1 MIFLA
6 NIGNTNLT
14 CGFYDREIIVSER
27 YPIADLVDE
36 AGIERLCRTLPEKFQ
51 LPSGQIKGAVLS
63 SVVPDK
69 TPLLMEAVRS
79 SFSLEPYLISE
90 ETAWKFDCSAYTGTL
105 GTDRL
110 LCCQAAL
117 SKYAPPF
124 VVIDCGTATTLNV
137 IDASGAF
144 IGGVIL
150 PGAVMGIQ
158 ALAAKTALLHTVSV
172 SAPESV
178 IGKNTAECMLSGAI
192 YGTAAQLEGL
202 VARIQRELKQDVAVI
217 LTGGNAGAIL
227 PYTCFPLRYEP
238 NLLLEGLAD
247 KFKELR
253 GSEAT

>member
-1 MIFLA
+1 MIFMA

-14 CGFYDREIIVSER
+14 YGFYDRKIIVSER
-27 YPIADLVDE
+27 FPITGLIDE
-36 AGIERLCRTLPEKFQ
+36 ESIEKLCRTLPEKFQ
-51 LPSGQIKGAVLS
+51 LAAGRIKGAVLS

-79 SFSLEPYLISE
+79 SFSLEPYLISDA
-90 ETAWKFDCSAYTGTL
+90 TAWKFDCSAYAGTL

-137 IDASGAF
+137 MDASGAF

-178 IGKNTAECMLSGAI
+178 IGKNTAGCILSGAI

-202 VARIQRELKQDVAVI
+202 IGRIQRELKQEMAVI

-227 PYTCFPLRYEP
+227 PYTSLPLHHEP

-247 KFKELR
+247 KYKELKD
-253 GSEAT
+253 GEAT

>member
-14 CGFYDREIIVSER
+14 YGFYDREIIVSER
-27 YPIADLVDE
+27 YPITDLTGRE
-36 AGIERLCRTLPEKFQ
+36 RIEKLCRTLPEKFQ
-51 LPSGQIKGAVLS
+51 LPAGQVEGAVLS

-79 SFSLEPYLISE
+79 SFSLEPYLISD
-90 ETAWKFDCSAYTGTL
+90 ETAWQFDRSAYAGIL

-137 IDASGAF
+137 VDSSGSF
-144 IGGVIL
+144 IGGLIL

-158 ALAAKTALLHTVSV
+158 ALASKTALLHTVSV

-178 IGKNTAECMLSGAI
+178 IGRNTTECILSGAI

-202 VARIQRELKQDVAVI
+202 IGRIRRELKQDMALI
-217 LTGGNAGAIL
+217 ITGGNAGAIL
-227 PYTCFPLRYEP
+227 PYTSLPLCYEP

-247 KFKELR
+247 KYKELK
-253 GSEAT
+253 GGEAM

>member
-14 CGFYDREIIVSER
+14 YGFYDREIIVSER
-27 YPIADLVDE
+27 YPITNLTDE
-36 AGIERLCRTLPEKFQ
+36 ESVERLCRTLTEKFQ
-51 LPSGQIKGAVLS
+51 LPAGQIEGAVLS

-69 TPLLMEAVRS
+69 TPLLMEAVRR
-79 SFSLEPYLISE
+79 SFSLEPYVISD
-90 ETAWKFDCSAYTGTL
+90 ETAWKFDRSAYAGTL

-137 IDASGAF
+137 MDVSGAF

-150 PGAVMGIQ
+150 PGAAMGVQ

-192 YGTAAQLEGL
+192 YGTVAQLEGL
-202 VARIQRELKQDVAVI
+202 IARMQRELKQDVTI
-217 LTGGNAGAIL
+217 IITGGNAGMIL
-227 PYTCFPLRYEP
+227 PYISLTLCYEP

-247 KFKELR
+247 KYKELK
-253 GSEAT
+253 GGEAT